1 LKQLLIKLVAAFGLV
16 PAGRYRVLVATVEEL
31 RSSAHTWKARAH
43 EAQNEAKAC
52 GKELQRH
59 ARLVKEARAAAERG
73 GRDSEF
79 ARLEQQ
85 LVDTERELILARE
98 HLMAVEVK
106 LDILEGAANVLDAR
120 LRTAARQQRAESG
133 AAV

>member
-1 LKQLLIKLVAAFGLV
+1 
-16 PAGRYRVLVATVEEL
+16 VEGQGTRGAE
-31 RSSAHTWKARAH
+31 RS
-43 EAQNEAKAC
+43 EE
-52 GKELQRH
+52 
-59 ARLVKEARAAAERG
+59 EARAAVERG
-73 GRDSEF
+73 GRDNEF
-79 ARLEQQ
+79 TRLERQ
-85 LVDTERELILARE
+85 LADTERELVLARE